1 MSLAAAKVLV
11 LPMQSVTGLPQ
22 TRADVTREVL
32 AALARRDDRTQWI
45 GPDQLRAALR
55 RNPGYADDPDALPAD
70 AFRHHQER
78 YVAEPLGSVLRRYS
92 ALMDTRLVLVLQS
105 AQWLAAADDGV
116 VRLSATMVDSRN
128 ANVVWFGEADG
139 AITVD
144 PHDARALT
152 SAADAL
158 AARMVVAQ

>member
-144 PHDARALT
+144 PHDAKALT

-158 AARMVVAQ
+158 AARMIVAQ